1 MSEVMSLLSG
11 GWSWIL
17 GGLALI
23 AGLVGSYFGGKKI
36 GKTQEKARGDVAAAE
51 LQTQQAEAI
60 AKKQADN
67 IKVAK
72 HVETSNATISDA
84 AARDKLHRSKYNV
97 DD

>member
-17 GGLALI
+17 GGLAVVV
-23 AGLVGSYFGGKKI
+23 GLAGSYFGGKKI
-36 GKTQEKARGDVAAAE
+36 GKTQEKARGEVAAAQ

-72 HVETSNATISDA
+72 HVETSNATLSDA
-84 AARDKLHRSKYNV
+84 AARDKLRRSKYNV

>member
-11 GWSWIL
+11 GWSWVL
-17 GGLALI
+17 GGLAVI
-23 AGLVGSYFGGKKI
+23 VGLAGSYFGGKKI
-36 GKTQEKARGDVAAAE
+36 GKTQEKARGEVAAAQ

-72 HVETSNATISDA
+72 HVETSNATLSDA
-84 AARDKLHRSKYNV
+84 AARDKLRRSKYNV

>member
-1 MSEVMSLLSG
+1 MSEIMSLLSG

-23 AGLVGSYFGGKKI
+23 VGLAGSYFGGKKI
-36 GKTQEKARGDVAAAE
+36 GKTQEKARADVAAAQQ
-51 LQTQQAEAI
+51 QTRQAEAI
-60 AKKQADN
+60 AQKQAEN

-72 HVETSNATISDA
+72 HVETSNATLSDA
-84 AARDKLHRSKYNV
+84 AARDKLRQSKYHL

>member
-11 GWSWIL
+11 GWSWVL
-17 GGLALI
+17 GGLAVVV
-23 AGLVGSYFGGKKI
+23 GLAGSYFGGKKI
-36 GKTQEKARGDVAAAE
+36 GKTQEKARGDVAAAQ

-72 HVETSNATISDA
+72 HVETSNATVSDA
-84 AARDKLHRSKYNV
+84 AARDKLRQSKYNV

>member
-1 MSEVMSLLSG
+1 MSLLSG

-17 GGLALI
+17 GGLAVVV
-23 AGLVGSYFGGKKI
+23 GLAGSYFGGKKI
-36 GKTQEKARGDVAAAE
+36 GKTQEKARGEVAAAQ

-72 HVETSNATISDA
+72 HVETSNATLSDA
-84 AARDKLHRSKYNV
+84 AARDKLRRSKYNV

>member
-17 GGLALI
+17 GGLAVVV
-23 AGLVGSYFGGKKI
+23 GLAGSYFGGKKI
-36 GKTQEKARGDVAAAE
+36 GKTQEKARGEVVAAQ

-72 HVETSNATISDA
+72 HVETSNATLSDA
-84 AARDKLHRSKYNV
+84 AARDKLRRSKYNV